1 MCKLIRQK
9 HRNSHIM
16 YLSGVAIHPDYFGK
30 GFGKKMMLEIINIC
44 KIKSVSRVELSVDT
58 HNLKAIKLYK
68 SVGFTKEGILKNYT
82 FLKSKNKFIDKQIM
96 SNLISKQYN
105 CTNLTSTNKIYKMQI
120 LSYFM
125 VLLSNQLK
133 LKF

>member
-1 MCKLIRQK
+1 
-9 HRNSHIM
+9 
-16 YLSGVAIHPDYFGK
+16 
-30 GFGKKMMLEIINIC
+30 MMLEIINIC

-82 FLKSKNKFIDKQIM
+82 FLKSKNKFIDEQIM

-105 CTNLTSTNKIYKMQI
+105 CTKLTSTNKIYKMQI

-133 LKF
+133 LKFKI

>member
-16 YLSGVAIHPDYFGK
+16 YLGGVAIHPDYFGK
-30 GFGKKMMLEIINIC
+30 GFGKKMMLEFINIC

-58 HNLKAIKLYK
+58 HNLKAIKLYI
-68 SVGFTKEGILKNYT
+68 SVGFTKEGTLKNYT

-105 CTNLTSTNKIYKMQI
+105 CTSLHRQTKFIRCKFCPTLWFCCLTN
-120 LSYFM
+120 
-125 VLLSNQLK
+125 
-133 LKF
+133 